1 MLLERNDAADDESDG
16 CCSGS
21 LLLCCLEDVDE
32 SEAENDRD
40 ERSNARNDPLLL
52 LLSLDDIDVTL
63 DNDGTEM
70 GGG

>member
-52 LLSLDDIDVTL
+52 FLLGGIDVTL
-63 DNDGTEM
+63 DDDGTEM